1 MEKKYIHYCW
11 FGDKPLP
18 KLAKK
23 CIKSWKKYLPDY
35 EIIRWSEENVDLE
48 ECPFIKEAYENK
60 KWAFVADYAR
70 TKAIYE
76 YGGIY
81 FDTDMEVVKN
91 IDELLN
97 TGNGFLGVEDSHMI
111 ACGVWYE
118 PKKHSYLAT
127 EMLKFYRSQ
136 SFFDIDNIYSIS
148 IPRIIS
154 SILDDYDSTLDET
167 QKLKHNEIIYRRD
180 YFYPYSY
187 DFQNNIFTDDTC
199 MIHYYDASW
208 VPKWEQRENKI
219 YRTLG
224 KKNGLRFIKG
234 CRFFKK
240 IVRKCIRIILH
251 PVIVYKRKKEKI
263 TKQYLEG
270 LNKTYKNI
278 QKFNNCNY
286 VAFVNPNWMGVR
298 NATNELFDNVV
309 YCTEIFR
316 KKDIK
321 MIGNYIINNNI
332 KEVIFSG
339 FCIGWKDLC
348 IYLHKKGIIL
358 KTYFHGSHSQVTE
371 PYGWQRNMEIFKLH
385 KEGIINQ
392 IATCKESLV
401 DFYKNQGC
409 DIVLL
414 RNRVSLKPK
423 KNKNYQ
429 TKKRIGIY
437 AAKTEDFRKNVFDQI
452 AAVSLLNDKK
462 IIIDMVPMTKQAMTF
477 CDLLGLKIE
486 GSENPIP
493 REDLLKRMGKNDI
506 NLYVTFSECAPMLPI
521 ESFSTGVPCLTGNNH
536 HYFKNHQLE
545 KYLVVN
551 NESSSIDISLKIKQC
566 LENKNEIIKLYNE
579 WYLNNEALSKKGVE
593 EYLKIQE
600 VKNEK

>member
-48 ECPFIKEAYENK
+48 ECPFIKEAYEHK

-70 TKAIYE
+70 TKAMYE

-81 FDTDMEVVKN
+81 FDTDMEVIKN
-91 IDELLN
+91 IDDLLQ
-97 TGNGFLGVEDSHMI
+97 TDGGFLGVEDSHMI

-118 PKKHSYLAT
+118 SKKHSYLAT
-127 EMLKFYRSQ
+127 KMLNFYRSQ

-154 SILDDYDSTLDET
+154 SILDDYNVSLNET
-167 QKLKHNEIIYRRD
+167 QKLKHNETIYKRD

-187 DFQNNIFTDDTC
+187 DFQNNVFTDDTC

-219 YRTLG
+219 YRILG
-224 KKNGLRFIKG
+224 KKNGQRFIKL
-234 CRFFKK
+234 CRFAKK
-240 IVRKCIRIILH
+240 VVRKIARIILR
-251 PVIVYKRKKEKI
+251 PIIVYKRNKEKI
-263 TKQYLEG
+263 TEQYLSE
-270 LNKTYKNI
+270 LNKTCESIK
-278 QKFNNCNY
+278 QFNNCNY

-298 NATNELFDNVV
+298 NATNELFENVV
-309 YCTEIFR
+309 YCTELFR
-316 KKDIK
+316 KKDVK
-321 MIGNYIINNNI
+321 KVGEYIVQNNI

-348 IYLHKKGIIL
+348 IYLHKNRIIV

-371 PYGWQRNMEIFKLH
+371 SYGWERNMEIFKLH
-385 KEGIINQ
+385 KNGVIDQ

-401 DFYKNQGC
+401 NFYKNQGC
-409 DIVLL
+409 DMVLL
-414 RNRVSLKPK
+414 RNRVSLKPGKK
-423 KNKNYQ
+423 KNKNKV
-429 TKKRIGIY
+429 KKIGIY

-452 AAVSLLNDKK
+452 ASISLL
-462 IIIDMVPMTKQAMTF
+462 
-477 CDLLGLKIE
+477 
-486 GSENPIP
+486 
-493 REDLLKRMGKNDI
+493 ED
-506 NLYVTFSECAPMLPI
+506 
-521 ESFSTGVPCLTGNNH
+521 
-536 HYFKNHQLE
+536 
-545 KYLVVN
+545 
-551 NESSSIDISLKIKQC
+551 
-566 LENKNEIIKLYNE
+566 
-579 WYLNNEALSKKGVE
+579 
-593 EYLKIQE
+593 
-600 VKNEK
+600 